1 MLVSLKVVL
10 GVDKLVLD
18 NKCFVPDPMQ
28 IKDACLGYCV
38 SSHGPAGLIVNR
50 EAGDAGRLHCGVVD
64 AVLLGL
70 VM

>member
-1 MLVSLKVVL
+1 MLLSLEVVL

-38 SSHGPAGLIVNR
+38 SSHGPGPAGLR
-50 EAGDAGRLHCGVVD
+50 ADHEAGDAG
-64 AVLLGL
+64 
-70 VM
+70 